1 MLQNEDEIASGW
13 VTFEIQFFDMC
24 ASSASVALVPMYPAA
39 HQARFRDRRQ
49 PSVTLIRY
57 FGIKSTEL
65 FLETIPKRHLVCV
78 AKELARRKRN
88 SSQINE
94 DMIAL
99 CANQVV
105 PSGANPL

>member
-1 MLQNEDEIASGW
+1 MQYRTVVLGAPFVLQDEDEIVSGW

-65 FLETIPKRHLVCV
+65 FLETISKMRLVCV
-78 AKELARRKRN
+78 AKEVKFI
-88 SSQINE
+88 Q
-94 DMIAL
+94 
-99 CANQVV
+99 NQ
-105 PSGANPL
+105 

>member
-1 MLQNEDEIASGW
+1 MPFVLQDEDEIVSGW

-24 ASSASVALVPMYPAA
+24 ASSASVALVPMDPAA

-65 FLETIPKRHLVCV
+65 FLETISKTRLVCV
-78 AKELARRKRN
+78 AAKEVN
-88 SSQINE
+88 SSKINE
-94 DMIAL
+94 CCVAKI
-99 CANQVV
+99 
-105 PSGANPL
+105 